1 MPVYS
6 CRVADGKG
14 RIGEFLREA
23 ASEESCLRELA
34 AGHAHVL
41 ALEELPAVAVER
53 RRPRCP
59 RRLLEDL
66 TGMLA
71 LTLAS
76 GLSLRDALEAA
87 QSVYPRG
94 AGNALVA
101 ILRERLARGG
111 SFSEA
116 LAAAAT
122 GLPALYTG
130 MVRVGERIGSLEQSF
145 AILAAHLKR
154 ERVLRDRFSSALVYP
169 AVVLSVAVA
178 SAVFIV
184 VVLFPRLRELFAELG
199 PASGSTP
206 ETLLAGLA
214 TWLAGAG
221 IALGCLA
228 ALGVVLAIAR
238 RRGGDLAVGIDR
250 LLLSIPLVS
259 AYVRRREILGLVFA
273 MESLTG
279 AGVSVEEALGE
290 AAGTLGNRALA
301 REVLAVRARLL
312 VGGRLSEAFSASPL
326 FPERIARWMAIGERT
341 GRVERVFAQLRA
353 TCEQEV
359 QAWIERLA
367 ALVEPALILGLG
379 ILVVA
384 FVAFFIVPV
393 FSLFGAVI

>member
-1 MPVYS
+1 MPVYA
-6 CRVADGKG
+6 CRIADARG
-14 RIGEFLREA
+14 RVGEFLREA
-23 ASEESCLRELA
+23 ASEESCLRDLA
-34 AGHAHVL
+34 AGNAHVL
-41 ALEELPAVAVER
+41 ALEELPAEALDR

-76 GLSLRDALEAA
+76 GLTLRDALEAA
-87 QSVYPRG
+87 QSVFTRG
-94 AGNALVA
+94 AGSALVA
-101 ILRERLARGG
+101 MLRERLAKGG

-122 GLPALYTG
+122 NLPALYTG

-154 ERVLRDRFSSALVYP
+154 ERVLRDRFSSALIYP
-169 AVVLSVAVA
+169 AVVLVVAVS

-184 VVLFPRLRELFAELG
+184 AVLFPRLRELFAELG
-199 PASGSTP
+199 PSSGRTP
-206 ETLLAGLA
+206 ESLLAGLA
-214 TWLAGAG
+214 TALAAG
-221 IALGCLA
+221 GVALGLLALLA
-228 ALGVVLAIAR
+228 AGLVLTR
-238 RRGGDLAVGIDR
+238 RRGGDAALRIDR

-259 AYVRRREILGLVFA
+259 AYVRRREMLGLVFA

-279 AGVSVEEALGE
+279 AGVSVEEALAE
-290 AAGTLGNRALA
+290 AAGIAGNRALA
-301 REVLAVRARLL
+301 RELLAVRERLL
-312 VGGRLSEAFSASPL
+312 GGERLSAAFAASPI

-341 GRVERVFAQLRA
+341 GRVDRVFAQLRV
-353 TCEQEV
+353 TGEQEV

-384 FVAFFIVPV
+384 FVVFFIVPV
-393 FSLFGAVI
+393 FSLFGSVL